1 MAKQLFCIT
10 YIDEEEKEQYIEV
23 PAYSEKQARSF
34 ILGIDEDK
42 IVNVECTVKK
52 YATY

>member
-1 MAKQLFCIT
+1 MARQLFCIT

-23 PAYSEKQARSF
+23 PAYSEEQASF

-42 IVNVECTVKK
+42 IVNIECTVKK